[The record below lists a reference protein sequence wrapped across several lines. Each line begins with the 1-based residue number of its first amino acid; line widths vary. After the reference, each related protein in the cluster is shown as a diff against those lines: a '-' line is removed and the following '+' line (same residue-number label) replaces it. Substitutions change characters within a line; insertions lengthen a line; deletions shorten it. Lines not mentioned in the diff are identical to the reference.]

1 MKKGSQKQKSSPL
14 ETNREEKRINKDES
28 QYATQTLNDIINKNK
43 RDMIFIVE
51 DNTLY
56 ANSLQYFLEDRLIE
70 PEIRVF
76 SLGESCIEQLHL
88 NPDYI
93 IMDYFLNSKER
104 NAMDGLDTI
113 REIRK
118 RNADSKIILLSSQK
132 NMDVTVEAV
141 QEHHCNYVAKNEASF
156 EKVYNIIED
165 KK

>member
-1 MKKGSQKQKSSPL
+1 MKKENQVVKNEEIVTNPESNRINTEGLDYASQTLESIIDKSQKQ
-14 ETNREEKRINKDES
+14 
-28 QYATQTLNDIINKNK
+28 
-43 RDMIFIVE
+43 MIFIVE

-56 ANSLQYFLEDRLIE
+56 AKSLQYYLEDRLSE
-70 PEIRVF
+70 PEIRIF

-118 RNADSKIILLSSQK
+118 RNADSRIILLSAQK
-132 NMDVTVEAV
+132 NMDVTVEAI
-141 QEHHCNYVAKNEASF
+141 QDHHCNYVAKNEVSF